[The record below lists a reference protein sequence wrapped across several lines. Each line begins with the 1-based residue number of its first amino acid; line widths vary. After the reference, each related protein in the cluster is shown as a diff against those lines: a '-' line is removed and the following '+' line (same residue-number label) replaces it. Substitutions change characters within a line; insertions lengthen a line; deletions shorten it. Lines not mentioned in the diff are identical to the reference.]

1 VPPGTQIGAYVVE
14 ALIGEGGMGA
24 VYRGSDTRLNR
35 RVAIKFLANDLADA
49 AARQRFQREAQL
61 VSSLNHPHILTVYD
75 AGESAG
81 RQYLVTEFV
90 DGGTLRS
97 WARAEKRTWKQ
108 ILHLLVGVADG
119 LAAAHSA
126 GILHRDIKPENI
138 LISKNGFAKLGDFG
152 LAKLVEETQTDLT
165 RSLSLHRTTPGMI
178 VGTIAYMSPEQAAGQ
193 AVDERSDIF
202 SFGVVLYE
210 LLAGRRPFTGATDL
224 LVIQNLLHQTPPPL
238 ANHTPLP
245 LRLVI
250 EKALEKE
257 PAERYQTMRD
267 FAVDLRRAPKIT
279 ASDLPPA
286 SMSSRISPWWTIV
299 AVMLALTA
307 GVLLS
312 IFLRAPVFENPLL
325 NAHFTRL
332 TDFPGYEE
340 DAAISPD
347 GKFVAFVSD
356 RDGTYDIWLN
366 QLATGQFFNLTKGQ
380 EPESGAMVRKIGF
393 SGDGARIW
401 ILNSNKPFRM
411 IPLMGGQPRP
421 FIDVGNP
428 VWSPDGTRMAFHTG
442 SDGDPVFVADADG
455 SNRRQIL
462 AAHSGAHHHYPAWST
477 DGRWIYYAG
486 GNFVANEMDLW
497 RVPAAGGA
505 AERVT
510 HLNSDMRYV
519 VTLNQRTILFLSTD
533 KDGSGPWLWSFDTAS
548 KSVHRISFGLERY
561 TSLSASADGR
571 RLVATV
577 SNPAASLWSVPILDH
592 PAEDSDAKPYPVPT
606 VRALAPR
613 FAGASLFYLSSRGT
627 GDGLWR
633 AQKAEP
639 FEIWPGADGTL
650 LETPAP
656 SPDGRRVSIVLRRQG
671 KLRLAVLA
679 ADGGEPQLLAESLAV
694 QGSATWSPD
703 GKWIATGGNDDGG
716 QGLFKIPADG
726 GPPARLTKG
735 YAINPV
741 WSPDG
746 QLIFFTSTNVG
757 ILAPLSAVRP
767 DGSRVD
773 LPDIKVRNGG
783 ERYRFLPNGASL
795 IFMQG
800 ELRSQDFWSLDIAT
814 KNTRQLT
821 RMKNPAT
828 MRTFDITPDG
838 RQIVFDRLL
847 ENSDV
852 VLIDLPG
859 AVQKP

>member
-1 VPPGTQIGAYVVE
+1 
-14 ALIGEGGMGA
+14 
-24 VYRGSDTRLNR
+24 
-35 RVAIKFLANDLADA
+35 
-49 AARQRFQREAQL
+49 
-61 VSSLNHPHILTVYD
+61 
-75 AGESAG
+75 
-81 RQYLVTEFV
+81 
-90 DGGTLRS
+90 
-97 WARAEKRTWKQ
+97 
-108 ILHLLVGVADG
+108 
-119 LAAAHSA
+119 
-126 GILHRDIKPENI
+126 
-138 LISKNGFAKLGDFG
+138 
-152 LAKLVEETQTDLT
+152 
-165 RSLSLHRTTPGMI
+165 
-178 VGTIAYMSPEQAAGQ
+178 
-193 AVDERSDIF
+193 
-202 SFGVVLYE
+202 
-210 LLAGRRPFTGATDL
+210 
-224 LVIQNLLHQTPPPL
+224 
-238 ANHTPLP
+238 
-245 LRLVI
+245 
-250 EKALEKE
+250 
-257 PAERYQTMRD
+257 
-267 FAVDLRRAPKIT
+267 
-279 ASDLPPA
+279 
-286 SMSSRISPWWTIV
+286 
-299 AVMLALTA
+299 
-307 GVLLS
+307 
-312 IFLRAPVFENPLL
+312 
-325 NAHFTRL
+325 
-332 TDFPGYEE
+332 
-340 DAAISPD
+340 
-347 GKFVAFVSD
+347 
-356 RDGTYDIWLN
+356 
-366 QLATGQFFNLTKGQ
+366 
-380 EPESGAMVRKIGF
+380 
-393 SGDGARIW
+393 
-401 ILNSNKPFRM
+401 
-411 IPLMGGQPRP
+411 
-421 FIDVGNP
+421 
-428 VWSPDGTRMAFHTG
+428 
-442 SDGDPVFVADADG
+442 VFVADADG